1 VRLATAAV
9 VIGCAER
16 VCPKAMPRATRRR
29 GEPMQSAGVI
39 GGTQVGKLTG
49 IKQIKH
55 GALSHNLS
63 KPYLKSYA
71 VLPSTSAQG
80 RGHLF

>member
-1 VRLATAAV
+1 MRLATAAV

-16 VCPKAMPRATRRR
+16 VCPKAMPRARATRRR
-29 GEPMQSAGVI
+29 GEPE
-39 GGTQVGKLTG
+39 QVLLAELNLKLTG
-49 IKQIKH
+49 IKEIKH

>member
-1 VRLATAAV
+1 MRLATAAV

-29 GEPMQSAGVI
+29 GEPCNP
-39 GGTQVGKLTG
+39 QVLLAELKLKLTG

-63 KPYLKSYA
+63 KP
-71 VLPSTSAQG
+71 
-80 RGHLF
+80 